1 MKIINPAFI
10 SRLSKREKYI
20 LYGTLT
26 FVLLAL
32 TDRLFISPVFSRI
45 KSLNEQIA
53 KKESEIRNGLRILA
67 QKDKI
72 EAIKAKQGTFAGAGS
87 LDSDEEITVL
97 LKEIEGMAS
106 KVSVYLIDMKPAGSK
121 TSASSRKYTINL
133 NCEAQM
139 EQLVDFMYNIEN
151 AGRLLTIEKYQI
163 SPKSKASSIA
173 RCSMVV
179 SKITVQ

>member
-1 MKIINPAFI
+1 MITNPAFI
-10 SRLSKREKYI
+10 SRLSRREKSI

-32 TDRLFISPVFSRI
+32 TDRLIISPVFSRI

-72 EAIKAKQGTFAGAGS
+72 EAIKAKHSTFTGS

-106 KVSVYLIDMKPAGSK
+106 KTSVYLIDMKPGGSK
-121 TSASSRKYTINL
+121 TSGSSKKYTISL

-139 EQLVDFMYNIEN
+139 EQLVDFMYNIET
-151 AGRLLTIEKYQI
+151 AGKLFTIEKYQI

-173 RCSMVV
+173 RCSMSV
-179 SKITVQ
+179 SKITVP